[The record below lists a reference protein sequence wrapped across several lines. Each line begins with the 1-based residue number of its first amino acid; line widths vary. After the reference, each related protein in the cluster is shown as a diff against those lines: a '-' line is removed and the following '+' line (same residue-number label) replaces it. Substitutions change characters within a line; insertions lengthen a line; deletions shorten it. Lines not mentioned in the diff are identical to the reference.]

1 MASPATHPSTG
12 CRAIPGP
19 SCIARS
25 NDSDALQC
33 QSRRWVGAL
42 LDKLKKRRSGHN
54 QPDPLL
60 LPETEENVDALLEA
74 VRALLA
80 EEDSRDQSFN
90 TRGVGLAGFV
100 GIVVSLSSTLGR
112 EALSATWGAPWKG
125 IAVVLFGGVLLFLIA
140 SAIAVVRGVLQPRE
154 ASSLSMSD
162 VEKFALPEFVFRP
175 KVVNQGFIMR
185 GLIEALAIERGRAG
199 RKASGLRWGYR
210 FLLAGLASISILGFL
225 LGLHDAKLIGA
236 PHRRHKHQ
244 PGSTCVAA
252 GCPGRKSHAADE
264 HAFAVPRTFAGYR
277 TQRIRLGGK

>member
-1 MASPATHPSTG
+1 MSASDPSSG
-12 CRAIPGP
+12 SGWSAGSRP
-19 SCIARS
+19 S
-25 NDSDALQC
+25 ALK
-33 QSRRWVGAL
+33 GML
-42 LDKLKKRRSGHN
+42 LDKLKGPGRKE
-54 QPDPLL
+54 PDPLL

-125 IAVVLFGGVLLFLIA
+125 IAVALFGAVLLFLIA

-162 VEKFALPEFVFRP
+162 VERFALPEFVFRP

-225 LGLHDAKLIGA
+225 LGLHDAKLIGV
-236 PHRRHKHQ
+236 RDGRHKPK
-244 PGSTCVAA
+244 PGSSCVSAS
-252 GCPGRKSHAADE
+252 CPGGEPNAAS
-264 HAFAVPRTFAGYR
+264 
-277 TQRIRLGGK
+277 K